1 MPTGYAVDIG
11 AGKVDRMNK
20 SHVLAGVAGCAIGF
34 LGMALLYSQTF
45 FRTCRNKDHK
55 GGFWCSNC
63 KSHTDYKAT
72 TPFNFCPMC
81 GAYVIKERRI

>member
-1 MPTGYAVDIG
+1 MDNG

-45 FRTCRNKDHK
+45 FRTCKNLSSN
-55 GGFWCSNC
+55 GGFVCSNC
-63 KSHTDYKAT
+63 ESHTDYKALT
-72 TPFNFCPMC
+72 AFNFCPMC
-81 GAYVIKERRI
+81 GAYVIKERLI